1 LTQPAGTDD
10 GGIIVDRVS
19 KSFGS
24 LRALDDVSLH
34 VTPGGIL
41 AVLGQN
47 GAGKSTLLRILGT
60 TVLADRGS
68 ASVGGVDIVADPLR
82 ARGRMGTVL
91 GDERSFYWRLTG
103 RHNLEFFATLQGFD
117 SEEARDRTSELL
129 DRVGLMGAADRRF
142 GEYSSGMK
150 ARLSF
155 ARALLTEPPVLL
167 LDEPTRT
174 LDPIVARDF
183 RELVVERARTS
194 GSAVLFSTHDLHE
207 ASEIADQVVVLE
219 RGGIAATTPRG
230 LSARELE
237 DIVIDVTGGS
247 PA

>member
-1 LTQPAGTDD
+1 VSASAAMIDT
-10 GGIIVDRVS
+10 GIVVERVS

-24 LRALDDVSLH
+24 LRALDEVSLR
-34 VTPGGIL
+34 VVPGAIL

-60 TVLADRGS
+60 TVLADDGV
-68 ASVGGVDIVADPLR
+68 ASVAGVDVVADPLR

-103 RHNLEFFATLQGFD
+103 RHNLEFFAALQGLGRAR
-117 SEEARDRTSELL
+117 ARDRATELL
-129 DRVGLMGAADRRF
+129 ERVGLTAAADRRF

-174 LDPIVARDF
+174 LDPVVARDF
-183 RELVVERARTS
+183 RRLVVERARTG
-194 GSAVLFSTHDLHE
+194 GSAILFSTHDLHE

-219 RGGIAATTPRG
+219 QGRIAATTPRG

-237 DIVIDVTGGS
+237 DIVVDVTGGS
-247 PA
+247 RS